1 MLETPF
7 PPKEKVQI
15 ETARTPWQLL
25 VSITAETSLKLMQLR
40 EQLQRRGLRGRAL
53 HPFDE
58 HHGIGVQRLTC
69 RPTHRNRL
77 KQWRPGASKL
87 SRSSHGPRDYKLLQL
102 RTHRDQR
109 LTRRTRGTRQVR
121 PKGDGKTMSLISET
135 GAHAQGRQTFMVSGG
150 GVASSTA
157 STAAQEQASRAF
169 PLAAIT
175 GHGTLKLSL
184 MLAAVDPAL
193 GGVIIAGGRGTGKSV
208 LARGLHALL
217 PPIEVLDQ
225 ESADVPAG
233 PGLNLDPSRPEE
245 WEENWRE
252 RLSNEPPSKVIP
264 APFVQVP
271 LGITEDR
278 LVGAVDVAASL
289 ASGSAVFQPGLLA
302 EAHRGVLYVD
312 ELNLLDDGIINL
324 LLAAVGAG
332 ENQVERE
339 GLSLS
344 HPCRPLLIATY
355 NPEEGNVRDH
365 LLDRFAIAL
374 SANQLVSTEERV
386 EITNAVLSHGQCS
399 RSFSERWK
407 EETDALATQLLLARQ
422 WLPDVRISREQI
434 EYLVTEA
441 LRGGV
446 EGHRSELYA
455 VRVARAHAALSG
467 REQVEADDLQVA
479 VALVIAPRASQ
490 LPPPDQQMEPPPPP
504 DAGEQNPENQ
514 PPPPQGTDQ
523 DQTDS
528 PEDDSND
535 EDENREDDNRE
546 DDNRDEDDDES
557 DQDEAPPSVPEEFML
572 DPEAVSIDPDLLL
585 FNAAKS
591 KSGSSGSR
599 SVVLS
604 DSRGRYVKP
613 MLPRG
618 PVRRIAVDATLR
630 AAAPYQKARRERHP
644 GRNVI
649 VEESDLRAKLLQRQ
663 AGALVIFL
671 VDASGSMALN
681 RMQSAKGAVIRLL
694 TEAYENR
701 DEVALIPFRGDQAEV
716 LLPPTRSITAA
727 RRRLESMPCGGGSP
741 LAHGLTQAARVGANA
756 LATGDL
762 GQVVVVAITDGRGNV
777 PLSTS
782 LGQPELEGEEK
793 PDLKQEVLD
802 VATRYRM
809 LGIKLLVID
818 TERKFIGSGMG
829 KDLAEAAGG
838 KYVQLPKASDQAIA
852 AIAMDAINAVT

>member
-1 MLETPF
+1 M
-7 PPKEKVQI
+7 
-15 ETARTPWQLL
+15 
-25 VSITAETSLKLMQLR
+25 
-40 EQLQRRGLRGRAL
+40 
-53 HPFDE
+53 
-58 HHGIGVQRLTC
+58 
-69 RPTHRNRL
+69 
-77 KQWRPGASKL
+77 
-87 SRSSHGPRDYKLLQL
+87 
-102 RTHRDQR
+102 
-109 LTRRTRGTRQVR
+109 
-121 PKGDGKTMSLISET
+121 
-135 GAHAQGRQTFMVSGG
+135 
-150 GVASSTA
+150 VASGVTSDGVI
-157 STAAQEQASRAF
+157 STAALDQASRAF

-175 GHGTLKLSL
+175 GHGTLKLAL
-184 MLAAVDPAL
+184 LLAAVDPGL

-217 PPIEVLDQ
+217 PPI
-225 ESADVPAG
+225 DVVDLEAAG
-233 PGLNLDPSRPEE
+233 ETKLPGRNLDPQDAQDWGEQQQ
-245 WEENWRE
+245 N
-252 RLSNEPPSKVIP
+252 PPTTVIP
-264 APFVQVP
+264 APFIQIP
-271 LGITEDR
+271 LGVTEDR
-278 LVGAVDVAASL
+278 LVGSVDVTASL
-289 ASGSAVFQPGLLA
+289 ASGSPVFQPGLLA

-324 LLAAVGAG
+324 LLAAVGSG

-355 NPEEGNVRDH
+355 NPEEGAIRDH
-365 LLDRFAIAL
+365 LLDRFAIVL
-374 SANQLVSTEERV
+374 SANQIVSTEQRV
-386 EITNAVLSHGQCS
+386 EITNAVLAHGQCS
-399 RSFSERWK
+399 RSFSDKWS

-422 WLPDVRISREQI
+422 WLPDVQISGDQI
-434 EYLVTEA
+434 KYLVTEA
-441 LRGGV
+441 IRGGV

-455 VRVARAHAALSG
+455 VRAAKAHAALSG
-467 REQVEADDLQVA
+467 RDQVEAEDLQVA

-490 LPPPDQQMEPPPPP
+490 LPPPEQQMEPPPAQ
-504 DAGEQNPENQ
+504 DQQ
-514 PPPPQGTDQ
+514 PPPPPEGSGEEEEQDGDDQ
-523 DQTDS
+523 DSEDQESEDNDDDDS
-528 PEDDSND
+528 PE
-535 EDENREDDNRE
+535 E
-546 DDNRDEDDDES
+546 
-557 DQDEAPPSVPEEFML
+557 QAPPSVPEEFML
-572 DPEAVSIDPDLLL
+572 DPEAVAIDPDLLL

-591 KSGSSGSR
+591 KSGNSGSR

-613 MLPRG
+613 ILPRG

-630 AAAPYQKARRERHP
+630 AAAPYQKARRARQP
-644 GRNVI
+644 DRLVI

-782 LGQPELEGEEK
+782 LGQPVLEGEEK

-809 LGIKLLVID
+809 LGLKLLVID

-852 AIAMDAINAVT
+852 AVAMDALNTV

>member
-1 MLETPF
+1 
-7 PPKEKVQI
+7 
-15 ETARTPWQLL
+15 
-25 VSITAETSLKLMQLR
+25 
-40 EQLQRRGLRGRAL
+40 
-53 HPFDE
+53 
-58 HHGIGVQRLTC
+58 
-69 RPTHRNRL
+69 
-77 KQWRPGASKL
+77 
-87 SRSSHGPRDYKLLQL
+87 
-102 RTHRDQR
+102 
-109 LTRRTRGTRQVR
+109 
-121 PKGDGKTMSLISET
+121 
-135 GAHAQGRQTFMVSGG
+135 MVAT
-150 GVASSTA
+150 GVAVRDD
-157 STAAQEQASRAF
+157 QAIRAF

-175 GHGTLKLSL
+175 GHGTLKLAL
-184 MLAAVDPAL
+184 LLAAVDPGL
-193 GGVIIAGGRGTGKSV
+193 GGVVIAGGRGTGKSV

-217 PPIEVLDQ
+217 PPIDILDI
-225 ESADVPAG
+225 EG
-233 PGLNLDPSRPEE
+233 GIGRNLDPQEPEE
-245 WEENWRE
+245 WDAATQE
-252 RLSNEPPSKVIP
+252 RIEGEPPSTVIP
-264 APFVQVP
+264 APFVQIP

-289 ASGSAVFQPGLLA
+289 SSGSAVFQPGLLA
-302 EAHRGVLYVD
+302 DAHRGVLYVD
-312 ELNLLDDGIINL
+312 ELNLLDDGIVNL
-324 LLAAVGAG
+324 MLAAVGSG
-332 ENQVERE
+332 ENRVERE

-374 SANQLVSTEERV
+374 SANQLVSTEQRV
-386 EITNAVLSHGQCS
+386 EITNAVISHGQCS
-399 RSFSERWK
+399 RTFATTWS

-422 WLPDVRISREQI
+422 WLPDVQISREQI
-434 EYLVTEA
+434 QYLVNEA
-441 LRGGV
+441 IRGGV

-467 REQVEADDLQVA
+467 RDQVEADDLQVA

-490 LPPPDQQMEPPPPP
+490 LPPPDQQMEPPPPQ
-504 DAGEQNPENQ
+504 DQE
-514 PPPPQGTDQ
+514 PPPPQQDEGDQ
-523 DQTDS
+523 QQDNPPP
-528 PEDDSND
+528 PEGSGEEDND
-535 EDENREDDNRE
+535 PAEDNADDDNT
-546 DDNRDEDDDES
+546 DDEGDS
-557 DQDEAPPSVPEEFML
+557 EEDQAPPAVPEEFML
-572 DPEAVSIDPDLLL
+572 DPEAIAVDPDLLL

-591 KSGSSGSR
+591 KSGNSGSR
-599 SVVLS
+599 SVVFS

-630 AAAPYQKARRERHP
+630 AAAPYQKIRRAREPHRT
-644 GRNVI
+644 VI
-649 VEESDLRAKLLQRQ
+649 VEEGDLRAKLLQRK
-663 AGALVIFL
+663 AGALVVFL

-802 VATRYRM
+802 VASRYRM

-852 AIAMDAINAVT
+852 AVAMDAISDI

>member
-1 MLETPF
+1 MVTSPAS
-7 PPKEKVQI
+7 
-15 ETARTPWQLL
+15 AR
-25 VSITAETSLKLMQLR
+25 SDA
-40 EQLQRRGLRGRAL
+40 A
-53 HPFDE
+53 
-58 HHGIGVQRLTC
+58 
-69 RPTHRNRL
+69 
-77 KQWRPGASKL
+77 
-87 SRSSHGPRDYKLLQL
+87 
-102 RTHRDQR
+102 
-109 LTRRTRGTRQVR
+109 
-121 PKGDGKTMSLISET
+121 
-135 GAHAQGRQTFMVSGG
+135 
-150 GVASSTA
+150 ASS
-157 STAAQEQASRAF
+157 F

-175 GHGTLKLSL
+175 GHGTLKLAL
-184 MLAAVDPAL
+184 LLAAVDPGL
-193 GGVIIAGGRGTGKSV
+193 GGVVIAGGRGTGKSV

-217 PPIEVLDQ
+217 PPIDVLDLGDK
-225 ESADVPAG
+225 ALF
-233 PGLNLDPSRPEE
+233 LNVDPSRPDD
-245 WEENWRE
+245 WDDTART
-252 RLSNEPPSKVIP
+252 RITALGGDASGGDPSALLPTRVIP

-278 LVGAVDVAASL
+278 LVGSVDVAASL

-312 ELNLLDDGIINL
+312 ELNLLDDGITNL
-324 LLAAVGAG
+324 LLAAVGSG
-332 ENQVERE
+332 ENRIERE

-344 HPCRPLLIATY
+344 HPCRCLLIATY
-355 NPEEGNVRDH
+355 NPEEGAVRDH

-374 SANQLVSTEERV
+374 SANQVLELEQRV
-386 EITNAVLSHGQCS
+386 TIT
-399 RSFSERWK
+399 RSALEQAESSERFRAQWQ

-434 EYLVTEA
+434 GYLVNEA

-467 REQVEADDLQVA
+467 RDRVEADDLQVA
-479 VALVIAPRASQ
+479 VRLVIAPRALQ
-490 LPPPDQQMEPPPPP
+490 LPPPDPDQPMEPPPPP
-504 DAGEQNPENQ
+504 PQGEQPPEDPEQPEDPNPEEEPEEPENEEEQ
-514 PPPPQGTDQ
+514 ED
-523 DQTDS
+523 DS
-528 PEDDSND
+528 PE
-535 EDENREDDNRE
+535 
-546 DDNRDEDDDES
+546 
-557 DQDEAPPSVPEEFML
+557 DEAPPSIPEEFLL
-572 DPEAVSIDPDLLL
+572 DPEAIAIDPDLLL
-585 FNAAKS
+585 FSAARS
-591 KSGSSGSR
+591 KSGGSGKR

-630 AAAPYQKARRERHP
+630 AAAPHQRARREREPH
-644 GRNVI
+644 RKVI
-649 VEESDLRAKLLQRQ
+649 VEDGDLRAKLLQRK

-701 DEVALIPFRGDQAEV
+701 DEVALIPFRGEAAEV

-777 PLSTS
+777 PLARS
-782 LGQPELEGEEK
+782 LGQPPLEGEEAV
-793 PDLKQEVLD
+793 DLREEVKQ
-802 VATRYRM
+802 VASRYRA

-829 KDLAEAAGG
+829 KELAEAAGG
-838 KYVQLPKASDQAIA
+838 RYVQLPKASDQAIA
-852 AIAMDAINAVT
+852 AIAMEALGSL

>member
-1 MLETPF
+1 
-7 PPKEKVQI
+7 
-15 ETARTPWQLL
+15 
-25 VSITAETSLKLMQLR
+25 
-40 EQLQRRGLRGRAL
+40 
-53 HPFDE
+53 
-58 HHGIGVQRLTC
+58 
-69 RPTHRNRL
+69 
-77 KQWRPGASKL
+77 
-87 SRSSHGPRDYKLLQL
+87 
-102 RTHRDQR
+102 
-109 LTRRTRGTRQVR
+109 
-121 PKGDGKTMSLISET
+121 
-135 GAHAQGRQTFMVSGG
+135 MVSGG
-150 GVASSTA
+150 VAAANGVATR
-157 STAAQEQASRAF
+157 AARDQANRAF

-175 GHGTLKLSL
+175 GHGTLKLAL
-184 MLAAVDPAL
+184 LLAAVDPGL

-217 PPIEVLDQ
+217 PPIDVLDL
-225 ESADVPAG
+225 EGTAG
-233 PGLNLDPSRPEE
+233 RNLDPQRPEE
-245 WEENWRE
+245 WDEVARQ
-252 RLSNEPPSKVIP
+252 RLSEIGCSPDGTPTDTARPTKVLP

-289 ASGSAVFQPGLLA
+289 SSGTPVFQPGLLA

-312 ELNLLDDGIINL
+312 ELNLLDDGIVNL
-324 LLAAVGAG
+324 MLAAVGGG

-355 NPEEGNVRDH
+355 NPEEGAVRDH

-374 SANQLVSTEERV
+374 SADQLVSIEQRV
-386 EITNAVLSHGQCS
+386 EITEAVLSHGQCS
-399 RSFSERWK
+399 RSFADKWA
-407 EETDALATQLLLARQ
+407 EETETLATQLLLARQ
-422 WLPDVRISREQI
+422 WLPDVQISGTQV

-441 LRGGV
+441 IRGGV

-455 VRVARAHAALSG
+455 VRVAKAHAALSG
-467 REQVEADDLQVA
+467 RDRVEADDLQVA
-479 VALVIAPRASQ
+479 VRLVIAPRALQ
-490 LPPPDQQMEPPPPP
+490 LPPQDEPMEPPPPQDQTPPPPPQSGDQEP
-504 DAGEQNPENQ
+504 DDQ
-514 PPPPQGTDQ
+514 PPPPEGSGDEDNDQPEDNNDNDEQDNSDDETDQ
-523 DQTDS
+523 
-528 PEDDSND
+528 E
-535 EDENREDDNRE
+535 
-546 DDNRDEDDDES
+546 
-557 DQDEAPPSVPEEFML
+557 EAPPSVPEEFML
-572 DPEAVSIDPDLLL
+572 DPEAVAIDPELLL
-585 FNAAKS
+585 FSSAKAKS
-591 KSGSSGSR
+591 GNSGSR

-604 DSRGRYVKP
+604 DNRGRYVKP

-630 AAAPYQKARRERHP
+630 AAAPYQKARRARRP
-644 GRNVI
+644 DRAVI

-663 AGALVIFL
+663 SGALVIFL

-701 DEVALIPFRGDQAEV
+701 DEVALIPFRGDHAEV

-782 LGQPELEGEEK
+782 LGQPALDGDEK

-802 VATRYRM
+802 VAARYRM

-829 KDLAEAAGG
+829 KDLAESAGG

-852 AIAMDAINAVT
+852 AIAMEAINTVT

>member
-1 MLETPF
+1 
-7 PPKEKVQI
+7 
-15 ETARTPWQLL
+15 
-25 VSITAETSLKLMQLR
+25 
-40 EQLQRRGLRGRAL
+40 
-53 HPFDE
+53 
-58 HHGIGVQRLTC
+58 
-69 RPTHRNRL
+69 
-77 KQWRPGASKL
+77 
-87 SRSSHGPRDYKLLQL
+87 
-102 RTHRDQR
+102 
-109 LTRRTRGTRQVR
+109 
-121 PKGDGKTMSLISET
+121 
-135 GAHAQGRQTFMVSGG
+135 MVAT
-150 GVASSTA
+150 GVAVRDD
-157 STAAQEQASRAF
+157 QAIRAF

-175 GHGTLKLSL
+175 GHGTLKLAL
-184 MLAAVDPAL
+184 LLAAVDPGL
-193 GGVIIAGGRGTGKSV
+193 GGVVIAGGRGTGKSV

-217 PPIEVLDQ
+217 PPIDILDI
-225 ESADVPAG
+225 EG
-233 PGLNLDPSRPEE
+233 GIGRNLDPQEPEE
-245 WEENWRE
+245 WDAATQEHIQG
-252 RLSNEPPSKVIP
+252 EPPSTVIP
-264 APFVQVP
+264 APFVQIP

-289 ASGSAVFQPGLLA
+289 SSGRAVFQPGLLA
-302 EAHRGVLYVD
+302 DAHRGVLYVD
-312 ELNLLDDGIINL
+312 ELNLLDDGIVNL
-324 LLAAVGAG
+324 MLAAVGSG
-332 ENQVERE
+332 ENRLERE

-374 SANQLVSTEERV
+374 SANQLVSTEQRV
-386 EITNAVLSHGQCS
+386 EITNAVISHGQCS
-399 RSFSERWK
+399 RTFATTWA

-422 WLPDVRISREQI
+422 WLPDVQISREQI
-434 EYLVTEA
+434 QYLVNEA
-441 LRGGV
+441 IRGGV

-467 REQVEADDLQVA
+467 RDQVEADDLQVA

-490 LPPPDQQMEPPPPP
+490 LPPPDQQMEPPPPQ
-504 DAGEQNPENQ
+504 DQE
-514 PPPPQGTDQ
+514 PPPPQQDEGDQ
-523 DQTDS
+523 QQDNPPPP
-528 PEDDSND
+528 PEGSGE
-535 EDENREDDNRE
+535 EDNGPAEDNAVDDNT
-546 DDNRDEDDDES
+546 DDEGDS
-557 DQDEAPPSVPEEFML
+557 EEDQAPPAVPEEFML
-572 DPEAVSIDPDLLL
+572 DPEAIAVDPDLLL

-591 KSGSSGSR
+591 KSGNSGSR
-599 SVVLS
+599 SVVFS

-630 AAAPYQKARRERHP
+630 AAAPYQKIRRAREPHRT
-644 GRNVI
+644 VI
-649 VEESDLRAKLLQRQ
+649 VEESDLRAKLLQRK
-663 AGALVIFL
+663 AGALVVFL

-782 LGQPELEGEEK
+782 LGQPKLEGEEK

-802 VATRYRM
+802 VASRYRM

-852 AIAMDAINAVT
+852 AVAMDAISDI

>member
-1 MLETPF
+1 M
-7 PPKEKVQI
+7 V
-15 ETARTPWQLL
+15 
-25 VSITAETSLKLMQLR
+25 
-40 EQLQRRGLRGRAL
+40 
-53 HPFDE
+53 
-58 HHGIGVQRLTC
+58 
-69 RPTHRNRL
+69 
-77 KQWRPGASKL
+77 AS
-87 SRSSHGPRDYKLLQL
+87 
-102 RTHRDQR
+102 
-109 LTRRTRGTRQVR
+109 
-121 PKGDGKTMSLISET
+121 
-135 GAHAQGRQTFMVSGG
+135 
-150 GVASSTA
+150 GVAIKDD
-157 STAAQEQASRAF
+157 QATRAF

-175 GHGTLKLSL
+175 GHGTLKLAL
-184 MLAAVDPAL
+184 LLAAVDPGL
-193 GGVIIAGGRGTGKSV
+193 GGVVIAGGRGTGKSV

-217 PPIEVLDQ
+217 PPIDILDS
-225 ESADVPAG
+225 EGGVG
-233 PGLNLDPSRPEE
+233 RNLDPQNPEE
-245 WEENWRE
+245 WDEATRTRISGEA
-252 RLSNEPPSKVIP
+252 PSTVIP
-264 APFVQVP
+264 APFVQIP

-289 ASGSAVFQPGLLA
+289 SSGSAVFQPGLLA
-302 EAHRGVLYVD
+302 DAHRGVLYVD
-312 ELNLLDDGIINL
+312 ELNLLDDGIVNL
-324 LLAAVGAG
+324 MLAAVGSG
-332 ENQVERE
+332 ENRVERE

-374 SANQLVSTEERV
+374 SANQLVSTEQRV
-386 EITNAVLSHGQCS
+386 EITNAVISHGQCS
-399 RSFSERWK
+399 RSFAEKWS

-422 WLPDVRISREQI
+422 WLPDVQISGEQV

-441 LRGGV
+441 IRGGV

-455 VRVARAHAALSG
+455 VRVAKAHAALSG
-467 REQVEADDLQVA
+467 RDQVDAEDLQVA

-490 LPPPDQQMEPPPPP
+490 MPPPDQQMEPPPPQDQEP
-504 DAGEQNPENQ
+504 
-514 PPPPQGTDQ
+514 PPPPQDQ
-523 DQTDS
+523 GDQQQDNPPPPPEGS
-528 PEDDSND
+528 DEEENDPPEDNSD
-535 EDENREDDNRE
+535 DDNT
-546 DDNRDEDDDES
+546 DDDEGDGEE
-557 DQDEAPPSVPEEFML
+557 DQAPPAVPEEFML
-572 DPEAVSIDPDLLL
+572 DPEAIEVDPDLLL
-585 FNAAKS
+585 FNAAKA
-591 KSGSSGSR
+591 KSGNSGSR

-630 AAAPYQKARRERHP
+630 AAAPYQKIRREREP
-644 GRNVI
+644 GRSVI
-649 VEESDLRAKLLQRQ
+649 VEEGDLRAKLLQRK
-663 AGALVIFL
+663 AGALVVFL

-782 LGQPELEGEEK
+782 LGQPELDGEEK

-802 VATRYRM
+802 VAARYRM

-852 AIAMDAINAVT
+852 AVAMDAINTI